1 MFIKR
6 NHEYLAA
13 VLCLSQ
19 AKMSDQTSPF
29 LCNISTLLENTIFN
43 EIKMYICIY
52 KRKKKTVNQ
61 NICRFETSRRLS
73 DKKPDTLS
81 VAFPGERAKPKA

>member
-52 KRKKKTVNQ
+52 KRKKKKQSTKIYVD
-61 NICRFETSRRLS
+61 L
-73 DKKPDTLS
+73 KP
-81 VAFPGERAKPKA
+81 AEG